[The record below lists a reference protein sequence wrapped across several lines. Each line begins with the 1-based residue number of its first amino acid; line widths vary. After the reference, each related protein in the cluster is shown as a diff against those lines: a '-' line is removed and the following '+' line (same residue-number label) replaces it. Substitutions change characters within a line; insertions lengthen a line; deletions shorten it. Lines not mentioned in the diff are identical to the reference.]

1 MTHPRGPEG
10 QYTRVTTVDHAGT
23 IRTVTLRI
31 DENGPKWLLGV
42 RVNSEGGFISGKGF
56 DQQVHLIDQ
65 STVTKRVPLVMNLHY
80 GMLEEV
86 GTDG

>member
-23 IRTVTLRI
+23 IRTVTLQI
-31 DENGPKWLLGV
+31 AEDSPKWLLGV
-42 RVNSEGGFISGKGF
+42 RVNSQGGFVAGKGV
-56 DQQVHLIDQ
+56 DEEVHLIDQ
-65 STVTKRVPLVMNLHY
+65 STVTQRVPLVMNLHY
-80 GMLEEV
+80 GLLEEV